1 MHTGK
6 AAMNALSVL
15 SAAAVMCT
23 LVAGKVSARDRDVT
37 VAIQVNAQGL
47 DLNQPVGAKE
57 LYRRIENAAY
67 IACTRAN
74 RVGLAPASD
83 KFGCYEKAL
92 GDAVRSV
99 NVPLLT
105 QAYLATHTVQEAM
118 THGISVPAQMAAK

>member
-6 AAMNALSVL
+6 AAMNAVSVL

-23 LVAGKVSARDRDVT
+23 LVAGKVSAMDRDVT
-37 VAIQVNAQGL
+37 VAIQVNGQGL
-47 DLNQPVGAKE
+47 DLSQPLGAKE

-67 IACTRAN
+67 IACTRAD
-74 RVGLAPASD
+74 RVGLAPATD
-83 KFGCYEKAL
+83 QFGCYEKAL

-105 QAYLATHTVQEAM
+105 QAYLATHTVREAM
-118 THGISVPAQMAAK
+118 ARGIDVPAQMAAK

>member
-15 SAAAVMCT
+15 GAAAVMCT
-23 LVAGKVSARDRDVT
+23 FIAGNASARDGDVT

-47 DLNQPVGAKE
+47 DLSQPAGAKA
-57 LYRRIENAAY
+57 LYLRIENAAY

-83 KFGCYEKAL
+83 QYGCYETAL

-105 QAYLATHTVQEAM
+105 QTYLATHTVREAM
-118 THGISVPAQMAAK
+118 VHGITVPAQMAAK